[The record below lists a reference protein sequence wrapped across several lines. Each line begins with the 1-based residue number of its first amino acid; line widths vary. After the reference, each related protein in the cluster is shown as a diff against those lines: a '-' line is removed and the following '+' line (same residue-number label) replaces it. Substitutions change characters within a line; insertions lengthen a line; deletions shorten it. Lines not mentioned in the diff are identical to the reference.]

1 MKWKHLRKKESK
13 NFFLKSE
20 DCPQLQVMKP
30 TIQTA
35 NQTSQRSNKQKGK
48 LTSRQKMNLS
58 SLGNKDIGKFGNE
71 KWKWTNEWLMW
82 KVKVNTWTIGRE
94 SESEHMKNWN
104 EKWKWTHEQLKWKW
118 INWEIDEKYVWE
130 RWGFKWR
137 VEIYMWTV
145 KVKTLQIDE
154 VTKLEK

>member
-13 NFFLKSE
+13 KIIVKSE

-58 SLGNKDIGKFGNE
+58 SLGNRDISKFGNE

-94 SESEHMKNWN
+94 SESEHMK
-104 EKWKWTHEQLKWKW
+104 KLKWK
-118 INWEIDEKYVWE
+118 
-130 RWGFKWR
+130 
-137 VEIYMWTV
+137 V
-145 KVKTLQIDE
+145 KVNTWTIEMK
-154 VTKLEK
+154 VNKLGNWWKICVRKMGIWVESWNLYVNSESENITNWWGN

>member
-13 NFFLKSE
+13 KIIVKSE

-58 SLGNKDIGKFGNE
+58 SLGNKDISKFGNE
-71 KWKWTNEWLMW
+71 KWKWTNEWLLW
-82 KVKVNTWTIGRE
+82 KVKVNTWTIGM
-94 SESEHMKNWN
+94 ESEHMNNWN
-104 EKWKWTHEQLKWKW
+104 KSE
-118 INWEIDEKYVWE
+118 
-130 RWGFKWR
+130 
-137 VEIYMWTV
+137 
-145 KVKTLQIDE
+145 
-154 VTKLEK
+154 